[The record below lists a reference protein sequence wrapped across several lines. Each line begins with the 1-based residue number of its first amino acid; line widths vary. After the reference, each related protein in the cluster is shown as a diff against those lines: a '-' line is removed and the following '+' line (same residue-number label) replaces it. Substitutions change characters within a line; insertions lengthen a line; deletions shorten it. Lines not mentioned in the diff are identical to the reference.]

1 MLFKKIAIVSLCIVL
16 SLCTTAC
23 RKTDGN
29 LSSNYSNVSIVTD
42 VYNEGEIDTGS
53 ENTTASEITQGSEIS
68 NTSSDNTPSTKEE
81 VTVNMKEKYGF
92 NTLKSVEYYCVKDIP
107 YGDAEYE
114 ITAILTDTGSNIGY
128 MGDISCKTK
137 GVTVDGK
144 KVTIPYDYKIN
155 NKSIT
160 LTATH
165 RPSGVSIDFNITFDT
180 WEMIFEDE
188 FNGTELNTDVWN
200 VWDSAD
206 WQYFYSPD
214 SMFLD
219 GNGHLI
225 NRVSILETPDSEFG
239 YTRKSGAITTKD
251 KYEHT
256 YGYFE
261 ISMIPHRT
269 TGLLGAFWLM
279 AGDMGDKD
287 AANDNSSVNG
297 AEIDVVETIFDTKI
311 PSHAVHWDG
320 YTNTKSYNVYGK
332 LEPIP
337 EVFDGNFHTFAVR
350 WTPDEYVFLVD
361 GKVTARTEAEGGC
374 NQPGYMLIS
383 SHFNEEWAGEVVL
396 KPGEYTDMVVDYVRV
411 YQSSSDPT

>member
-1 MLFKKIAIVSLCIVL
+1 MLFKKITIVSLCIVL

-261 ISMIPHRT
+261 ISMKPHRT
-269 TGLLGAFWLM
+269 NGMMGAFWIM

-297 AEIDVVETIFDTKI
+297 AEIDVVETLYNTKI

-320 YTNTKSYNVYGK
+320 YTNTKSYGGTGK
-332 LEPIP
+332 LQPIP

-383 SHFNEEWAGEVVL
+383 THFNEDWVGKVTMQ
-396 KPGEYTDMVVDYVRV
+396 PGEHTDMIVDYVRV
-411 YQSSSDPT
+411 YKNSSDPK

>member
-1 MLFKKIAIVSLCIVL
+1 MNYIKISSLLLCIAMLFSIIGCKKANS
-16 SLCTTAC
+16 
-23 RKTDGN
+23 D
-29 LSSNYSNVSIVTD
+29 LSSNYSDVSTITD
-42 VYNEGEIDTGS
+42 VYHQVEIDNS
-53 ENTTASEITQGSEIS
+53 SNNTTTSEITQSS
-68 NTSSDNTPSTKEE
+68 NMSSTSSNNTVSSKNEE
-81 VTVNMKEKYGF
+81 PIDMEEKYGF
-92 NTLKSVEYYCVKDIP
+92 NTLKSVEYSCVKDIP

-114 ITAILTDTGSNIGY
+114 ITAILTDKGSNIGY
-128 MGDISCKTK
+128 MGDITCKTK
-137 GVTVDGK
+137 GITVDGK
-144 KVTIPYDYKIN
+144 KVFIPYDYKTS
-155 NKSIT
+155 NKSVT

-165 RPSGVSIDFNITFDT
+165 RPSGVNVDFTITFDT
-180 WEMIFEDE
+180 WKMIFEDE

-200 VWDSAD
+200 VWASAD

-225 NRVSILETPDSEFG
+225 NRVSILETPDSEYG

-261 ISMIPHRT
+261 ISMKPHRT
-269 TGLLGAFWLM
+269 NGMMGAFWIM

-297 AEIDVVETIFDTKI
+297 AEIDVVETLYNTKI

-320 YTNTKSYNVYGK
+320 YTNTKSYSGTGK
-332 LEPIP
+332 LQPIP

-350 WTPDEYVFLVD
+350 WTPEEYVFLVD

-383 SHFNEEWAGEVVL
+383 THFNEDWVGKVTMQ
-396 KPGEYTDMVVDYVRV
+396 PGEHTDMVVDYVRV

>member
-1 MLFKKIAIVSLCIVL
+1 MNFKRIAILTLCIIL

-23 RKTDGN
+23 RKNVND
-29 LSSNYSNVSIVTD
+29 LSSNSSTESIITDIYSEV
-42 VYNEGEIDTGS
+42 EIDTGS
-53 ENTTASEITQGSEIS
+53 ENTTTSIITQNSDIS
-68 NTSSDNTPSTKEE
+68 NVSSDNTISSKEE
-81 VTVNMKEKYGF
+81 STVNMKEKYGF

-114 ITAILTDTGSNIGY
+114 ISAILTDTGSNIGY

-137 GVTVDGK
+137 GITVDGK
-144 KVTIPYDYKIN
+144 NVSIPYDYKIN
-155 NKSIT
+155 NKSVT

-180 WEMIFEDE
+180 WNMIFEDQ
-188 FNGTELNTDVWN
+188 FNGTELNKDVWN

-214 SMFLD
+214 SIFLD

-225 NRVSILETPDSEFG
+225 NRVSILENPDSKYG

-261 ISMIPHRT
+261 ISMKPHLT
-269 TGLLGAFWLM
+269 TGMMGAFWLM

-287 AANDNSSVNG
+287 AVDDNSSVNG
-297 AEIDVVETIFDTKI
+297 AEIDIVETLYNTKI

-320 YTNTKSYNVYGK
+320 YTNTKSYSGTSN
-332 LEPIP
+332 LQPIP

-383 SHFNEEWAGEVVL
+383 THFNEEWVGKVTL
-396 KPGEYTDMVVDYVRV
+396 HPGEHTDMIVDYVRV
-411 YQSSSDPT
+411 YKNSSDPK